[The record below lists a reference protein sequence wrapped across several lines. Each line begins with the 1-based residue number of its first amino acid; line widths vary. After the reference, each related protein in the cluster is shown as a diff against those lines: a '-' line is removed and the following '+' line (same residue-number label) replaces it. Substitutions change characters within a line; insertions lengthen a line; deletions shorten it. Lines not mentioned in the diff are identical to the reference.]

1 MKCELCPREAMRN
14 DILCFLCSA
23 RFQEVIPPKERT
35 AMDAPIGTAI
45 LHRTERIPDVLATDD
60 PHYIR
65 WYDSHKE
72 FLK

>member
-23 RFQEVIPPKERT
+23 MIQEVIPNKERT
-35 AMDAPIGTAI
+35 AMDSPRVTVIFQ
-45 LHRTERIPDVLATDD
+45 RTEKTPDVLATDD

-65 WYDSHKE
+65 WYHAHKE